1 MGKAQSKR
9 SVDITTDGN
18 KCADSNIHEKMEK
31 IDVENGSNGEL
42 ALPINY
48 QADNCEHVEHNKD
61 AKPEKIVES
70 ESPEQSTNYVKTSP
84 EYENQNDSP
93 KETVAL
99 ADENSMKKSKKEKVK
114 KKWSFRNISFGKKD
128 KQKPGKSEDTPE
140 KASTMVNGTDANT
153 LLDAEESEKQREST
167 NGTEN
172 EVVELKCNENGNVSE
187 CKVNVQQ
194 NEETLDN
201 KKEEIDRGSHNNIED
216 NVNGTKYMP
225 EVLSTES
232 NTNEILTVTKSSEE
246 MVLKEDTS
254 TEFDSVKEAAEN
266 NILSDVKPE
275 AISLNGNVDD
285 VNQNMSLLDDEN
297 SHNEVKINTEN
308 YQAETLDVFSNC
320 TSNPSNVPVNA
331 QNVKTSDTTKPDV
344 ESDTS
349 DQISS
354 KSHEHDNKT
363 IVDDKLGNG
372 SSPPPLPI
380 SPPPSHVAVFAF
392 INNDESTNKAM
403 EKNADIATQMENVT
417 EEIMFSADSVN
428 LTDKSDV
435 NETSP
440 QELILS
446 NEPPVSAGI
455 KTDGEDNKETDS
467 QLLYTD
473 RYKENDNIKEVTI
486 NDDGRSKEFDCSANE
501 VNYIGREKT
510 VVENHTENSLNTSLF
525 RESTTKEEDVE
536 IPEECNLTTT
546 LSPSKVSP
554 ESCTEF
560 VIKNVYSECIIAPK
574 STSGEEYKTDDLKK
588 EEIKANALESM
599 DTITHSEVKQDPS
612 VESE

>member
-297 SHNEVKINTEN
+297 SHNE
-308 YQAETLDVFSNC
+308 
-320 TSNPSNVPVNA
+320 
-331 QNVKTSDTTKPDV
+331 
-344 ESDTS
+344 
-349 DQISS
+349 
-354 KSHEHDNKT
+354 
-363 IVDDKLGNG
+363 
-372 SSPPPLPI
+372 
-380 SPPPSHVAVFAF
+380 
-392 INNDESTNKAM
+392 
-403 EKNADIATQMENVT
+403 
-417 EEIMFSADSVN
+417 
-428 LTDKSDV
+428 
-435 NETSP
+435 
-440 QELILS
+440 
-446 NEPPVSAGI
+446 
-455 KTDGEDNKETDS
+455 
-467 QLLYTD
+467 
-473 RYKENDNIKEVTI
+473 
-486 NDDGRSKEFDCSANE
+486 
-501 VNYIGREKT
+501 
-510 VVENHTENSLNTSLF
+510 
-525 RESTTKEEDVE
+525 
-536 IPEECNLTTT
+536 
-546 LSPSKVSP
+546 
-554 ESCTEF
+554 
-560 VIKNVYSECIIAPK
+560 
-574 STSGEEYKTDDLKK
+574 
-588 EEIKANALESM
+588 ANALESM